1 MNLLVFMQN
10 VKRLLDERNIS
21 YSRAGRESGAGID
34 FVRNMERKNSWPSI
48 EKVALMAD
56 YLGITVGELIGEQ
69 KKPIPDKEDRP
80 PGLEQLE
87 QIYCSIN
94 SEGQEKLLDY
104 AIDLEVSGR
113 YIKSDPAQLGKEKNA

>member
-1 MNLLVFMQN
+1 MNLLFFMQN

-56 YLGITVGELIGEQ
+56 YLGITVGELLGEELPRAGPNPQ
-69 KKPIPDKEDRP
+69 PVAGLTAEEIDMVMAYRAADSRIKQIVDLNLEPWKK
-80 PGLEQLE
+80 
-87 QIYCSIN
+87 
-94 SEGQEKLLDY
+94 SESTKK
-104 AIDLEVSGR
+104 AM
-113 YIKSDPAQLGKEKNA
+113 

>member
-1 MNLLVFMQN
+1 MNLLFFMQN

-56 YLGITVGELIGEQ
+56 YLGITVGELLGEELPRAGPNPKECLPYLAAGTAPCGRRIWGGN
-69 KKPIPDKEDRP
+69 KKVRRCPSTWR
-80 PGLEQLE
+80 
-87 QIYCSIN
+87 C
-94 SEGQEKLLDY
+94 
-104 AIDLEVSGR
+104 
-113 YIKSDPAQLGKEKNA
+113 